1 MNTRG
6 ILRKDIPNVNTSD
19 DKKFDMEN
27 QYRTASNLTPSC
39 KAIITER
46 VYFILFFKIV
56 LVFDIFIYM

>member
-27 QYRTASNLTPSC
+27 QASNLTPSC